1 MCQRWTGLLSTL
13 AYDRPNMPAFTHQLY
28 MIANVHTQL
37 ANGQTSMMHFKIN
50 LHVHVLLLLT
60 YIQRSS

>member
-1 MCQRWTGLLSTL
+1 MQLDKNLKSTV
-13 AYDRPNMPAFTHQLY
+13 AYDCPDMPAFTHQLY